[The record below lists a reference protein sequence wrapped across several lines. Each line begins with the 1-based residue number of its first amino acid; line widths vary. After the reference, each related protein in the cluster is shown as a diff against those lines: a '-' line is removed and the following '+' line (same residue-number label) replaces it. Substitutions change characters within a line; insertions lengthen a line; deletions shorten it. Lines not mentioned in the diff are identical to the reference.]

1 MFLLWQQADVNLYCC
16 LFYYITYKYT
26 ITPNEIKQFVYESSV
41 SGINFQKK
49 MDVKPVSKEEFYRKK
64 VKPISPKL

>member
-1 MFLLWQQADVNLYCC
+1 MLVK
-16 LFYYITYKYT
+16 YYET
-26 ITPNEIKQFVYESSV
+26 NQMDEIKQFVYESSV

-49 MDVKPVSKEEFYRKK
+49 MDAKPVSKEEFYRKK

>member
-1 MFLLWQQADVNLYCC
+1 MRLHISCMG
-16 LFYYITYKYT
+16 K
-26 ITPNEIKQFVYESSV
+26 YESSV

-49 MDVKPVSKEEFYRKK
+49 MDAKPVSKEEFYRKK